1 MDLPLLIALSVI
13 FGLPIIIIVGAD
25 LFPPK
30 PQSDPLEDIQNW
42 GNQDIDQNL
51 NK

>member
-1 MDLPLLIALSVI
+1 MDLPLLIACSVI
-13 FGLPIIIIVGAD
+13 FGLPVVIVVGAA
-25 LFPPK
+25 LFPPNPEK
-30 PQSDPLEDIQNW
+30 DPLEYMTNW